1 MTFDELLAQIQELLQ
16 REQRLS
22 YRALKVR
29 FQLDD
34 DHLEALKEELIYAK
48 RLAVDE
54 DGRVL
59 VWAGAADT
67 AAAPSPRPASPAT
80 PNQEQAPRAY
90 TPPHLVEKIL
100 TARRDLEGERKQV
113 TVLFADLK
121 GSTELIAG
129 LDPEEAR
136 TLLDPALHVM
146 IEAVHRYEGTVNQV
160 LGDGI
165 MALFGAPLAHE
176 DHAVRACYASL
187 AMQAAMRRYAEEVRH
202 AHGLEVQIRVGLNSG
217 KS

>member
-22 YRALKVR
+22 YRALKVW

-67 AAAPSPRPASPAT
+67 AAAPSPRLASPLAEITDLIRIRECTHVT
-80 PNQEQAPRAY
+80 P
-90 TPPHLVEKIL
+90 V
-100 TARRDLEGERKQV
+100 
-113 TVLFADLK
+113 
-121 GSTELIAG
+121 
-129 LDPEEAR
+129 
-136 TLLDPALHVM
+136 
-146 IEAVHRYEGTVNQV
+146 
-160 LGDGI
+160 
-165 MALFGAPLAHE
+165 
-176 DHAVRACYASL
+176 
-187 AMQAAMRRYAEEVRH
+187 
-202 AHGLEVQIRVGLNSG
+202 
-217 KS
+217 